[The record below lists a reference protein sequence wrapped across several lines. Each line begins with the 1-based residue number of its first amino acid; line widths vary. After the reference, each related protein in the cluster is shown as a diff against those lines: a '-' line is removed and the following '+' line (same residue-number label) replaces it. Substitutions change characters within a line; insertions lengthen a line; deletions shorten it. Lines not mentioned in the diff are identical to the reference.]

1 MNAKKT
7 LIELLKEY
15 KNEFKAEPVEN
26 STQQTFREGV
36 IFALRLAIIKLEE
49 AEKEIKAEQEDN

>member
-1 MNAKKT
+1 MDAKKV

-15 KNEFKAEPVEN
+15 KNEFKIEPAEN

-36 IFALRLAIIKLEE
+36 IFAMRLAIIKIEE
-49 AEKEIKAEQEDN
+49 AEKEVKAEQEDN

>member
-1 MNAKKT
+1 MNAKKI

-15 KNEFKAEPVEN
+15 KKEFKAEPAEN

-36 IFALRLAIIKLEE
+36 IFALRLAIIKLED
-49 AEKEIKAEQEDN
+49 AEKETKAEQEDN